1 MTVHELDERHQ
12 ISSEAQTTEQLYDID
27 QHYQELES
35 AYDVN
40 QNQQVIEQPYDIYQR
55 PQEINFY
62 PEKDQR
68 LTAAQQSSNHE
79 SYTEINSPQE
89 INHYYQQTNDHRG
102 IGMNY
107 HAQENNLHVISNSLS
122 KTKSKQKKSAAAQKR
137 RNQKSSLRHRRNRY
151 DFELFVQLTSKSQT

>member
-55 PQEINFY
+55 QQEIDFY

-68 LTAAQQSSNHE
+68 LILMFLNH
-79 SYTEINSPQE
+79 IVFV
-89 INHYYQQTNDHRG
+89 I
-102 IGMNY
+102 
-107 HAQENNLHVISNSLS
+107 LHPV
-122 KTKSKQKKSAAAQKR
+122 
-137 RNQKSSLRHRRNRY
+137 Y
-151 DFELFVQLTSKSQT
+151 VQAN